1 MSCGWSGYGAA
12 GTDPALLSG
21 SQAAEVVAC
30 LAPVIRQLSA
40 LQAGAGERVEQCHSH
55 DKRFAST
62 VDWMARLNGSSFG
75 EAKRAVDTARRLKQ
89 CPQTAEAFRSGDLS
103 GAQAAVIAA
112 APVSTRRRKPSWW
125 PGRSPP
131 MT

>member
-1 MSCGWSGYGAA
+1 MAPSAPTTASTASLADVVRVVGSWCA

-55 DKRFAST
+55 DRRFSST

-75 EAKRAVDTARRLKQ
+75 EAKRAVDTARKLKQ
-89 CPQTAEAFRSGDLS
+89 CPQTAEAFRSGTCR
-103 GAQAAVIAA
+103 V
-112 APVSTRRRKPSWW
+112 RRPR
-125 PGRSPP
+125 
-131 MT
+131 

>member
-1 MSCGWSGYGAA
+1 MASSTPATGSRTSLAA
-12 GTDPALLSG
+12 IETLVGQWCAETDPAVFTG
-21 SQAAEVVAC
+21 TQAAEVVAR

-55 DKRFAST
+55 DRRFSST

-89 CPQTAEAFRSGDLS
+89 CPRPRRRSGR
-103 GAQAAVIAA
+103 GICRV
-112 APVSTRRRKPSWW
+112 RRR
-125 PGRSPP
+125 R
-131 MT
+131 